1 MQTIALVNRQNTL
14 RFCCVVITVLLV
26 LCHPQ
31 LTQAQV
37 VDPERERA
45 FQLYEDNKFT
55 DAVPLLE
62 KLAKAAPSDVVVLS
76 RLGFALYATSTV
88 IKDPEE
94 RKRARTRARNILERA
109 QSLGDNSVLTKVTID
124 TLTANEGGEVSYSQ
138 LQAADRAMQEGE
150 AAFVRGDFAAAIK
163 YYDEAL
169 AADPRLY
176 EAALYK
182 GDVYFKSNQQE
193 KAGEWFAKAI
203 KIDPD
208 RETAYRYWG
217 DSLMKQGKSD
227 EAREKFIEAYIAEP
241 YSRLARNGF
250 VRWANEQKLTLA
262 HPRIDVPTNVT
273 PLKDGKMTIN
283 LDPSTFK
290 DDGDG
295 SSAWMMYGLSRA
307 SWATSEFAKNYPH
320 IIIDDGSTDGSKE
333 IVRKFSEDDKRIVL
347 LERKSEKKGAPVCR
361 NIGLTRA
368 NGNYLIFLDSDDLL
382 APWAL
387 EMRYQIISLQSE
399 FDAWVFQ
406 GLEFLHTP
414 GDSNRLWFQVE
425 PNMDF
430 LSSFLKGNTLWQTS
444 GPIWK
449 KELLLQKKVLW
460 NEDVKI
466 WQDSNFHK
474 HALVKGLKFHFS
486 FESLPDYF
494 IRRSLNQTRISS
506 GERDKEMI
514 KEKMKVLASEIE
526 MLEQSGVD
534 VKYRKKQ
541 LLQKYIYH
549 IYKVKRDFKTD
560 YSEELLH
567 VLSKIKTVRWW
578 DLFLLKTL
586 FNTSSSKIKKQVI
599 LKLIDLTSIKFWDND
614 SGYKFS
620 KTLSPVNMTLLKDKL
635 LKHGTSK
642 MSN

>member
-26 LCHPQ
+26 LCQPQ

-250 VRWANEQKLTLA
+250 VQWANEQKLTLA

-283 LDPSTFK
+283 LDPSTFR

-307 SWATSEFAKNYPH
+307 SWATSEFAKNYPQEKSYRH
-320 IIIDDGSTDGSKE
+320 SLKEEASALRAVVESIRLQQKEKKIKQLNPSLAMLVRLENDG
-333 IVRKFSEDDKRIVL
+333 L
-347 LERKSEKKGAPVCR
+347 LEPY
-361 NIGLTRA
+361 I
-368 NGNYLIFLDSDDLL
+368 LL
-382 APWAL
+382 ARP
-387 EMRYQIISLQSE
+387 
-399 FDAWVFQ
+399 DQ
-406 GLEFLHTP
+406 GIAQEYA
-414 GDSNRLWFQVE
+414 
-425 PNMDF
+425 DF
-430 LSSFLKGNTLWQTS
+430 
-444 GPIWK
+444 
-449 KELLLQKKVLW
+449 
-460 NEDVKI
+460 
-466 WQDSNFHK
+466 
-474 HALVKGLKFHFS
+474 
-486 FESLPDYF
+486 
-494 IRRSLNQTRISS
+494 RR
-506 GERDKEMI
+506 
-514 KEKMKVLASEIE
+514 
-526 MLEQSGVD
+526 
-534 VKYRKKQ
+534 
-541 LLQKYIYH
+541 
-549 IYKVKRDFKTD
+549 
-560 YSEELLH
+560 
-567 VLSKIKTVRWW
+567 
-578 DLFLLKTL
+578 
-586 FNTSSSKIKKQVI
+586 
-599 LKLIDLTSIKFWDND
+599 TSI
-614 SGYKFS
+614 
-620 KTLSPVNMTLLKDKL
+620 DKL
-635 LKHGTSK
+635 RRYVVEYVLTVGK
-642 MSN
+642 